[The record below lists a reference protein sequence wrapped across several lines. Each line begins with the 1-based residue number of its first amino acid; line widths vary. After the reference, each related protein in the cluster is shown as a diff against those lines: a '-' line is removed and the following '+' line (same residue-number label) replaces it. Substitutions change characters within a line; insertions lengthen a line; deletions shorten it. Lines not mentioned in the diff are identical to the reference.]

1 MSVHSPAVNGTVSVL
16 KSAKDSK
23 SIKRIVITS
32 SFAAVVDTS
41 KPVPTKFTEDDWNEF
56 SPKTLEEKGKDVSP
70 VDAYRASKTLA
81 ERAAWEF
88 VEKNKPGWD
97 IATMVRYSPD
107 FPFENELL
115 KYVLIIQN
123 PPFVIGPIIHQVSKP
138 ESLNTS
144 IAAFYGFL
152 SGKKNGDDAKGP

>member
-1 MSVHSPAVNGTVSVL
+1 MLCGYIRFSLPNVSNRRYDSLHTASPFHFNVTDPYKDLVKYVSPHVAIPQYLTNGIYSPAVNGTVSVL

-88 VEKNKPGWD
+88 VEKHKPDWD
-97 IATMVRYSPD
+97 IATMVSCFSALR
-107 FPFENELL
+107 
-115 KYVLIIQN
+115 
-123 PPFVIGPIIHQVSKP
+123 
-138 ESLNTS
+138 
-144 IAAFYGFL
+144 
-152 SGKKNGDDAKGP
+152 